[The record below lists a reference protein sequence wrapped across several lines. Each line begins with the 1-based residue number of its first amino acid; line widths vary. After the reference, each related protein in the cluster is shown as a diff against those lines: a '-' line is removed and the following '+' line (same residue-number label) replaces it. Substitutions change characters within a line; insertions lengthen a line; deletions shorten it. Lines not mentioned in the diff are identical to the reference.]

1 MSIKEQIKSIR
12 KSLPDDVTLIAVS
25 KTHGN
30 ELIMDAYAQGVRDFG
45 ENKVQELCAK
55 AEQLPK
61 EIQWHMIGHLQ
72 SNKVKYIA
80 PFIHLI
86 HSVDS
91 LKLLKEINKQALA
104 NQRIVDV
111 LLQIYIAKEETKF
124 GLSYDECTDLL
135 ANPELKLL
143 KNINIR
149 GLMAIASFSDDKTLV
164 SNEFLNLRQFY
175 EVLKQ
180 KMPNDFNILCMGMS
194 NDWELAIKAG
204 SNMVRIG
211 SHIFGKRNYN

>member
-1 MSIKEQIKSIR
+1 MSIQEQIKSIR

-30 ELIMDAYAQGVRDFG
+30 ELIMEAYAQGVRDFG
-45 ENKVQELCAK
+45 ENKVQELCTK

-61 EIQWHMIGHLQ
+61 DIQWHMIGHLQ

-124 GLSYDECTDLL
+124 GLSYDECTDLFS
-135 ANPELKLL
+135 NPELKVL

-149 GLMAIASFSDDKTLV
+149 GLMAMASFSDDKTIV

-194 NDWELAIKAG
+194 NDYELAIQAG

-211 SHIFGKRNYN
+211 SLIFGKRNYS

>member
-149 GLMAIASFSDDKTLV
+149 GLMSIASFSDDKTLV

>member
-1 MSIKEQIKSIR
+1 MSIQEQIKSIR

-30 ELIMDAYAQGVRDFG
+30 ELIMEAYAQGVRDFG
-45 ENKVQELCAK
+45 ENKVQELCTK

-61 EIQWHMIGHLQ
+61 DIQWHMIGHLQ

-124 GLSYDECTDLL
+124 GLSYDECTDLFS
-135 ANPELKLL
+135 NPELKVL

-149 GLMAIASFSDDKTLV
+149 GLMAMASFSDDKTLV
-164 SNEFLNLRQFY
+164 SKEFLNLRQFY

>member
-1 MSIKEQIKSIR
+1 MSIQEQIKSIR

-30 ELIMDAYAQGVRDFG
+30 ELIMEAYAHGVRDFG

-61 EIQWHMIGHLQ
+61 DIQWHMIGHLQ

-124 GLSYDECTDLL
+124 GLSYNECTDLL

-143 KNINIR
+143 NNINIR
-149 GLMAIASFSDDKTLV
+149 GLMAMASFSDDKTIV
-164 SNEFLNLRQFY
+164 SNEFINLRQFY

-211 SHIFGKRNYN
+211 SHIFGNRNYS